1 MTQAHT
7 VGQPGLPI
15 VKTSDTG
22 LRALGMLIIVL
33 CFGVFGTWSALAP
46 LERAAYA
53 PGTVKVASN
62 KKTVQHLE
70 GGQVKRIFVQDG
82 EFVKQGDILV
92 ELESSQ
98 LLAQLDILSHQLIQ
112 VQLISKRLLAEH
124 SQQLD
129 IELGLLTLPSNDVR
143 AQTMLLN
150 QKELLV
156 ARSNAMAGRMDVLEQ
171 RIRQLQ
177 SNRNGLVK
185 QNATTTVLLSS
196 YQNDLQDQ
204 QELLNE
210 GYAQISR
217 VRELERNVSSL
228 VGEVSK
234 IKNSID
240 IINMQV
246 EETKLSIAQLQ
257 KDHIEKIMQ
266 QLTETDMSVNELQEK
281 ISVVKE
287 KIARTKIIAPV
298 AGNVL
303 NMTLHT
309 VGGVVSPGRSI
320 LDIVPHQD
328 RLIIEAQ
335 VALNDIDSVKLG
347 SAVDVRFSVFNQV
360 KTTVIEGRVE
370 YISAD
375 TLVSESN
382 GHPYY
387 VAHIAVTTLGDA
399 ALQGYTL
406 IPGMP
411 ADVLINTG
419 TRTLLQYLLQ
429 PALDAYAR
437 SFIEE

>member
-1 MTQAHT
+1 MTQAKT
-7 VGQPGLPI
+7 VDQSGWPV
-15 VKTSDTG
+15 VKTSDTAF
-22 LRALGMLIIVL
+22 RALGMLIIVL
-33 CFGVFGTWSALAP
+33 CFGVFGSWSALAP

-70 GGQVKRIFVQDG
+70 GGQVKRILVQDG

-98 LLAQLDILSHQLIQ
+98 LLAQLDILSNQLIQ
-112 VQLISKRLLAEH
+112 AQLISKRLLAEH
-124 SQQLD
+124 NQKLD
-129 IELGLLTLPSNDVR
+129 IELGLLALPSNDVR
-143 AQTMLLN
+143 AQTMLFN
-150 QKELLV
+150 QKGLLV
-156 ARSNAMAGRMDVLEQ
+156 ARSNAMTGRMDVLEQ
-171 RIRQLQ
+171 RIHQLQ

-204 QELLNE
+204 QELLSE

-217 VRELERNVSSL
+217 VRELERNISSL

-234 IKNSID
+234 TKSSID
-240 IINMQV
+240 IIDMQV

-266 QLTETDMSVNELQEK
+266 QLTETDMAVNELQEK
-281 ISVVKE
+281 ISVLKE

-309 VGGVVSPGRSI
+309 IGGVVSPGRSI
-320 LDIVPHQD
+320 LDIVPQQD

-375 TLVSESN
+375 RLVSESN
-382 GHPYY
+382 GYPYY
-387 VAHIAVTTLGDA
+387 LANIAVTTQGDA

-411 ADVLINTG
+411 AEVLINTG

>member
-1 MTQAHT
+1 MTQAQT
-7 VGQPGLPI
+7 VDQSGWPV
-15 VKTSDTG
+15 VKTSDTVF
-22 LRALGMLIIVL
+22 RALGILIIVL
-33 CFGVFGTWSALAP
+33 CFGVFGSWSALAP

-70 GGQVKRIFVQDG
+70 GGQVKRILVQDG

-98 LLAQLDILSHQLIQ
+98 HLAQLDIFSNQLMQ

-129 IELGLLTLPSNDVR
+129 IELGSLTLPSNDVR
-143 AQTMLLN
+143 AQTMLFN

-156 ARSNAMAGRMDVLEQ
+156 ARSNAMTGRMDVLKQ

-177 SNRNGLVK
+177 STRNGLVK

-217 VRELERNVSSL
+217 VRELERNISSL

-234 IKNSID
+234 TKSSID
-240 IINMQV
+240 TIGMQV

-281 ISVVKE
+281 ISVLKE

-309 VGGVVSPGRSI
+309 LGGVVSPGRPI

-328 RLIIEAQ
+328 RLIIEAE

-360 KTTVIEGRVE
+360 KTTVIEGQVE

-382 GHPYY
+382 GYPYY
-387 VAHIAVTTLGDA
+387 VAHIAVTTQGDE

-411 ADVLINTG
+411 AEVLINTG